1 MECKSKIRQLNNK
14 GFSLVELI
22 VIMIII
28 VVLATSVVVAF
39 VNTSDQ
45 KVKASSTLISKYMDN
60 VLNSAM
66 TKGKAWV
73 QIRYDSKKQNYYVAD
88 SDGHSEKLSSGVD
101 VTYRVENGDE
111 KNVPVKNV
119 PIDDSNLT
127 ENEGSAVETDDENDP
142 VVDDGL
148 ILSFDRVNGAFD
160 GIIKEVNKNTGDF
173 VYDVQGDSNSKQYV
187 EYIYIKSGDS
197 MKKIHLYTKTGV
209 YEIED

>member
-1 MECKSKIRQLNNK
+1 MDSKSKIRQLNNK

-45 KVKASSTLISKYMDN
+45 KVKASSTLVSKYMDN

-66 TKGKAWV
+66 TKGKAWI
-73 QIRYDSKKQNYYVAD
+73 QIRYDSKKQNYYVKD

-101 VTYRVENGDE
+101 VTYDVENGE

-119 PIDDSNLT
+119 LVDDSNLN
-127 ENEGSAVETDDENDP
+127 ENEGSADETDDENDP
-142 VVDDGL
+142 VVDGGL

-173 VYDVQGDSNSKQYV
+173 VYDVQGDSNNKKYV